1 MTLETAARIEH
12 AADVLATEIIDAAE
26 KGSDGGWGVVNPEI
40 NKAAFESYKRMHVPV
55 FAEIHFRAE
64 FAVQGSQTGATN
76 SDDAGSGVAE
86 RFGESLIEIVAHFSF
101 QLNVAISNEAE
112 SIAYTGHVRV
122 GLVQTQ
128 IVSEDANL
136 YVLCFLSRC

>member
-26 KGSDGGWGVVNPEI
+26 KSSDGGRRVVHPEVD
-40 NKAAFESYKRMHVPV
+40 KAAFEGDKWMHVPV
-55 FAEIHFRAE
+55 FAEIYFRAE

-86 RFGESLIEIVAHFSF
+86 RLGESLIEIVAHFSF
-101 QLNVAISNEAE
+101 QLNVAVSNEANA
-112 SIAYTGHVRV
+112 SAYAGHVRV
-122 GLVQTQ
+122 RLVQTQ
-128 IVSEDANL
+128 IVSKNADLN
-136 YVLCFLSRC
+136 VLGFLSGG